1 MALEVQ
7 LKPAKLIGVTGSIA
21 SGKSAFCDVLAAC
34 GAVVIDAD
42 VLARE
47 VVEPNSP
54 ASAAIRARFGD
65 TVFCE
70 NSLDRKALAK
80 IIFSNPEEKRWL
92 EQLLHPEI
100 RALFVARLAAARAQQ
115 PPPPLI
121 VYVAPLLFEAGV
133 PNEIEQV
140 VLVTAPEQ
148 LLIERATKRGLP
160 RDEAIAR
167 LRAQMS
173 DGDKRQR
180 ADIVIENASDLPSLA
195 DKAREL
201 FKNLRGA

>member
-54 ASAAIRARFGD
+54 SSAAIRARFGD

-80 IIFSNPEEKRWL
+80 IIFSSPEEKRWL

-100 RALFVARLAAARAQQ
+100 RALFMARLAAARAQQ

-133 PNEIEQV
+133 PKEIEQV

-148 LLIERATKRGLP
+148 LLIERATKRGLS
-160 RDEAIAR
+160 RDDAIAR